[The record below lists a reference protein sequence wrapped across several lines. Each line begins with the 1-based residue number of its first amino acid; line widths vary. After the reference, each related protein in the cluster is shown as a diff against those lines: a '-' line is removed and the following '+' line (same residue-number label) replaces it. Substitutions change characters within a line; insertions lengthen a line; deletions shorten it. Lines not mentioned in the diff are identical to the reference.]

1 MFSFYLGTSSHSADD
16 ILAQRLNH
24 LKKSNV
30 TIEAVMDDY
39 RKANFLFRSG
49 VLKTPIDLSS
59 ESSKESLRMSHAAS
73 DVMSVDAHQTVAS
86 PESTEVTSSDSTPS
100 QVTPQGNTACDIALS
115 FADSDKKCAV
125 VLKQLLLENIP
136 SLKINEPVAGDFSRV
151 QSLDV
156 ARVIVPLLSPAFLVS
171 NELVEELN
179 IAIFRNRSSSRR
191 ILYPIQVSAIPP
203 KPAYV
208 HLIPCEFSSSDF
220 KWASKVIGEN
230 PSNEVSKIGEM
241 TGVDVDEVF
250 CLKAAADVIAERLS
264 EENKQDLKSFNRVLL
279 NVHETEQDWKKV
291 QQALY
296 EEDGLETFKR
306 TFGVEIKRGQDDLKP
321 AKKAEEKTDDD
332 HAKRTFG
339 TEIKSGQDE
348 LKPAKIAEEKTD
360 DDRAKVN
367 SADAHGSQEPNK
379 VEKNVHFEDENEALK
394 SESNIPDDDASN
406 VTSRKQD
413 SKACSVV

>member
-1 MFSFYLGTSSHSADD
+1 
-16 ILAQRLNH
+16 
-24 LKKSNV
+24 
-30 TIEAVMDDY
+30 MDDY
-39 RKANFLFRSG
+39 RKTNFVFRSG
-49 VLKTPIDLSS
+49 VLKNPVDLSN
-59 ESSKESLRMSHAAS
+59 ESSQEPLRMSHAAS
-73 DVMSVDAHQTVAS
+73 DVMSIDAHHTVAS
-86 PESTEVTSSDSTPS
+86 PESTEVTSSNSTPS
-100 QVTPQGNTACDIALS
+100 QVTPQGNAACDIALS
-115 FADSDKKCAV
+115 FADTDKKCAV
-125 VLKQLLLENIP
+125 VLKQLLLEKMP
-136 SLKINEPVAGDFSRV
+136 SLKISEPVAGDFSRV

-191 ILYPIQVSAIPP
+191 ILFPIQVSAMPP

-230 PSNEVSKIGEM
+230 PNDEVSKIGEM

-250 CLKAAADVIAERLS
+250 CLKAAADVIVERLS
-264 EENKQDLKSFNRVLL
+264 DDNKQDLRSFNRVLL

-296 EEDGLETFKR
+296 EEDGLEAFKR
-306 TFGVEIKRGQDDLKP
+306 TFGVEMKR
-321 AKKAEEKTDDD
+321 
-332 HAKRTFG
+332 
-339 TEIKSGQDE
+339 GQDE

-360 DDRAKVN
+360 DDNVKRTFGIEIKNGQDELKPAKIAEEKTGNDRAKIN

-379 VEKNVHFEDENEALK
+379 VEKNVRFEDENEALK
-394 SESNIPDDDASN
+394 SESNVPVDDASN
-406 VTSRKQD
+406 VENRRKD
-413 SKACSVV
+413 SKACSVL

>member
-1 MFSFYLGTSSHSADD
+1 MLSFYLGTSSHSADD

-39 RKANFLFRSG
+39 RKANFVFRSG
-49 VLKTPIDLSS
+49 VLKTPIGLSS
-59 ESSKESLRMSHAAS
+59 ESSKEPLRMSHAAS
-73 DVMSVDAHQTVAS
+73 DVMSVDTHQTVAC
-86 PESTEVTSSDSTPS
+86 PESTEVTSSDSTLS

-115 FADSDKKCAV
+115 FADSDKKSAV
-125 VLKQLLLENIP
+125 VLKQLLLEKIP
-136 SLKINEPVAGDFSRV
+136 SLKISEPVAGDFSRV

-220 KWASKVIGEN
+220 KWARKVIGEN

-250 CLKAAADVIAERLS
+250 CLKAAADVIVEQLS

-291 QQALY
+291 QLALY
-296 EEDGLETFKR
+296 EEDGLEAFKR
-306 TFGVEIKRGQDDLKP
+306 TFGVEIKGGLDELKP
-321 AKKAEEKTDDD
+321 AKVAEKKTVGI
-332 HAKRTFG
+332 T
-339 TEIKSGQDE
+339 SGQDE

-360 DDRAKVN
+360 DDRAKIN
-367 SADAHGSQEPNK
+367 SADANGSQEPNK
-379 VEKNVHFEDENEALK
+379 VEKNVHFEDENEVPK

-413 SKACSVV
+413 SKACSVL